1 MPFTFIRTVSF
12 NLHTH
17 SQDAFYDNLSSPA
30 TILIDKELRLREL
43 SSGPR
48 LTCLADGELGS
59 EPGVLL
65 EHMLFTLM
73 PWSSHRHNSE
83 HVSILI
89 LAEVS
94 LLFQREAKLFS
105 KKSQPSRLGASA
117 TS

>member
-59 EPGVLL
+59 EPGCLTRAHAFHLDAMVLPQAQFRACF
-65 EHMLFTLM
+65 H
-73 PWSSHRHNSE
+73 PNPCRG
-83 HVSILI
+83 
-89 LAEVS
+89 
-94 LLFQREAKLFS
+94 KPPFS
-105 KKSQPSRLGASA
+105 KRSKII
-117 TS
+117 